1 VQDESTVTLAQE
13 IKRLAAKY
21 GAERF
26 TETSL
31 GFKLAFVSAEGT
43 TKVLLLLVFFSC
55 QRLSL
60 WLTCAATAIPL
71 AVNVVVE
78 VELDTMM
85 YLEEDPPQFKVCFK
99 AGSHYFM

>member
-21 GAERF
+21 GPERF

-43 TKVLLLLVFFSC
+43 TK
-55 QRLSL
+55 
-60 WLTCAATAIPL
+60 A
-71 AVNVVVE
+71 
-78 VELDTMM
+78 
-85 YLEEDPPQFKVCFK
+85 QFCFK
-99 AGSHYFM
+99 SCLPAPVAVADVCGNGDPRWQSMWWWRWSWTL

>member
-1 VQDESTVTLAQE
+1 MQDESTVTLAQE

-43 TKVLLLLVFFSC
+43 TRVLLLVFFSC
-55 QRLSL
+55 QRLSG
-60 WLTCAATAIPL
+60 
-71 AVNVVVE
+71 
-78 VELDTMM
+78 
-85 YLEEDPPQFKVCFK
+85 
-99 AGSHYFM
+99 GS